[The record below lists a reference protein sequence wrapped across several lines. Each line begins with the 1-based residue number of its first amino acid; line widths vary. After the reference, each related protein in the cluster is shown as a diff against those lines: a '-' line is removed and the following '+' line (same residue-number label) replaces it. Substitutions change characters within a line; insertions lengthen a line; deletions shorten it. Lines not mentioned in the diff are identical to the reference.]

1 MDPVQLAGAEAPQE
15 IALVLKTI
23 NDETFGVHMRRDA
36 LISEL
41 KAKVKVGIR
50 RTVLWKWDLTGVVSA
65 ARLQPRFP
73 RNGSG

>member
-1 MDPVQLAGAEAPQE
+1 MDPLQLVGEEAPQE

-41 KAKVKVGIR
+41 KAKVKVGIKR
-50 RTVLWKWDLTGVVSA
+50 A
-65 ARLQPRFP
+65 A
-73 RNGSG
+73 SWE